1 MVDIGWS
8 GADLWGMTFCWLK
21 KEHFGIERITLKLKK
36 KKKKDG
42 GGGRRVRKK
51 MHQKHERKKIQYPR
65 NTKGSSV

>member
-36 KKKKDG
+36 KKKRW
-42 GGGRRVRKK
+42 GGRKK
-51 MHQKHERKKIQYPR
+51 SKKK
-65 NTKGSSV
+65 NASET